1 LLVVDGV
8 AGLTEKSLRFE
19 SADVVENETYW
30 VGAEREESLFDE
42 VELESVEEATE
53 SDDSLDDDDTSV

>member
-8 AGLTEKSLRFE
+8 AGLTERSLAFE

-30 VGAEREESLFDE
+30 LGAESEELSFDE

-53 SDDSLDDDDTSV
+53 SDDSLNDDDNSV